1 MSILNV
7 KDYGVTGDGATLET
21 KAIQKVITEAKDGD
35 TLVFPKGY
43 YVTGTLLYLRT
54 CNGQV
59 LLVKYIHDWSCHL
72 GIFITL
78 LIAV

>member
-1 MSILNV
+1 M
-7 KDYGVTGDGATLET
+7 
-21 KAIQKVITEAKDGD
+21 
-35 TLVFPKGY
+35 
-43 YVTGTLLYLRT
+43 T

-78 LIAV
+78 LIALYRWIRIHNLLIHCTANGHFCFEVLTYTNTAALKMIVVDFTGYLHEFL